1 MKKLATIFVF
11 ALTLST
17 TISFGRNVED
27 KVTTNSVQSLPAT
40 VPVLETPAPQRT
52 KAATEQKYSPAQKA
66 AQVDLK
72 LSSVSK

>member
-1 MKKLATIFVF
+1 MKKLATIIVF

-27 KVTTNSVQSLPAT
+27 KATTTSVQSLPASL
-40 VPVLETPAPQRT
+40 PAIETPAPQRT
-52 KAATEQKYSPAQKA
+52 KPATEQKYSPAQKA